1 MFKRIQ
7 GKTKFMW
14 YPVTVSTVFAEGDLV
29 AMDVGTGTLIVA
41 TATTAGDTIVGVI
54 RHSIAATDDNYADA
68 RSVEVEAPVEKNVI
82 FSCNEVGTG
91 TASDADL
98 CTYADIDDGGSI
110 DVDNSTYDIFF
121 ITKVVS
127 QTDVRGILNIGP
139 ESLGVSAD

>member
-29 AMDVGTGTLIVA
+29 AMDVGTGTIIVA
-41 TATTAGDTIVGVI
+41 TATTPGATILGVI
-54 RHSIAATDDNYADA
+54 RHAIAATDDNYATA
-68 RSVEVEAPVEKNVI
+68 RSVEVEVPVEKNVI

-91 TASDADL
+91 TAAAADL